1 MSSTASK
8 KDGYHHGNLANALL
22 EAVAGIVSEKGVSGV
37 SLREAARRAGVSH
50 SAPAH
55 HFGDK
60 EGLLSAL
67 AEQGFGYLATAMV
80 AAVAAAQGKSDLDQM
95 KAMGKAYV
103 TFAASYPAHFDVM
116 FRSGL
121 DKSMHNTLHNAAQA
135 TFMVLHSKA
144 TDLVDK
150 GRFPG
155 VDPRDLS
162 VFFWSL
168 VHGLASLWVDGS
180 LPQVLADKDLDEL
193 IEGALTAPFGFTGE
207 LPV

>member
-1 MSSTASK
+1 MTSTAAK
-8 KDGYHHGNLANALL
+8 KGNYHHGDLANALL
-22 EAVAGIVSEKGVSGV
+22 DAVAGIVSEKGVSGV

-67 AEQGFGYLATAMV
+67 AEQGFGHLASAMIS
-80 AAVAAAQGKSDLDQM
+80 AVAAAQDETDLDQM

-103 TFAASYPAHFDVM
+103 KFAAEYPAHFDVM

-121 DKSMHNTLHNAAQA
+121 NKSAHETLHNAADA
-135 TFMVLHSKA
+135 TFMVLQSK
-144 TDLVDK
+144 TEDLVTK
-150 GRFPG
+150 GMFPG
-155 VDPRDLS
+155 VDPRDLA

-180 LPQVLADKDLDEL
+180 IPQVVADKTLDEL
-193 IEGALTAPFGFTGE
+193 IEAALISVLGFAEDLWT
-207 LPV
+207 